1 MSMQTEILFSKCKT
15 AHSVGMVISQ
25 VTLTWSRYFLKGT
38 VKEQEGDYRER
49 GDQTSLG
56 TTHDRNLTNLSKELK
71 IKCIVEMSSVMPNDN
86 QG

>member
-1 MSMQTEILFSKCKT
+1 MSMQTEFLFSKCKT

-25 VTLTWSRYFLKGT
+25 ETLTWSKYFLQGT
-38 VKEQEGDYRER
+38 VKEQGDDRER

-71 IKCIVEMSSVMPNDN
+71 INYDGDALLRCHL
-86 QG
+86 